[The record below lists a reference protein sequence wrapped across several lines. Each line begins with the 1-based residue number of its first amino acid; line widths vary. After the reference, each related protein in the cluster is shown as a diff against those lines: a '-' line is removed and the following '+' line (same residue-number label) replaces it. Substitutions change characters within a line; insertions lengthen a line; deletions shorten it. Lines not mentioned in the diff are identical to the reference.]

1 MTRRELVISNR
12 LGLHARAAAKLVQT
26 ASRFKSQVIISTHQ
40 MSADA
45 KSILGVLTLAAS
57 KDTPVVLEVDGPDE
71 TAAVAELEALIVGRF
86 GEE

>member
-1 MTRRELVISNR
+1 MIRRELVICNR
-12 LGLHARAAAKLVQT
+12 LGLHARAAAKLVHA
-26 ASRFKSQVIISTHQ
+26 ASRFQSQVILSTNQ

-71 TAAVAELEALIVGRF
+71 AAAAEELELLISGRF

>member
-1 MTRRELVISNR
+1 MIRKELVICNR
-12 LGLHARAAAKLVQT
+12 LGLHARAAAKLVQA
-26 ASRFKSQVIISTHQ
+26 ASKFKARVILSTNQ

-57 KDTPVVLEVDGPDE
+57 KDTPVVLEVDGADE
-71 TAAVAELEALIVGRF
+71 GAAVEELEGLILGRF